1 MLTRLLLAA
10 LLASLAF
17 PGSAAGW
24 SWPVSGEVI
33 TPYRNGDDP
42 YAGGQHRG
50 IDISAA
56 AGTPVGAAAAGT
68 VTFAGVAGSSGLTVS
83 VRTADGRFDTS
94 YLHLSSAAVVKGD
107 RVGEGAR
114 LGAAGTTGRR
124 SAAAPHL
131 HFGVRDAGQP
141 PRLPRP
147 AHAASARPS
156 GAGARGASWRAGAA
170 ARTGPRRRPGASGCR
185 ARRPC
190 APAVRCAFPPAAEY
204 VCPCRRRVPR
214 PAPLRPLA
222 PPRLAPLRAPRLQP
236 RAAPRARPGPPPRE
250 LPAARAPRGEPA
262 RRAAPERAGARRD
275 YGMALACLG
284 LLLAAAC
291 LGLRR
296 GGGEGGARFGWSP
309 LQAAQRAAVRV
320 TRPRPAHPRQ

>member
-107 RVGEGAR
+107 RVGEGTR

-131 HFGVRDAGQP
+131 HFGVRDAGRRHAYRDPLTLLP
-141 PRLPRP
+141 PAPRGRVREAP
-147 AHAASARPS
+147 
-156 GAGARGASWRAGAA
+156 RGAPAPLPAPVRVA
-170 ARTGPRRRPGASGCR
+170 PRRERVPRAAPLR
-185 ARRPC
+185 ARRPVRV
-190 APAVRCAFPPAAEY
+190 PAG
-204 VCPCRRRVPR
+204 RRVRVPVSR
-214 PAPLRPLA
+214 RGPLPAPLRRLA

-250 LPAARAPRGEPA
+250 VPAARAPRGEPA

-284 LLLAAAC
+284 LLLAAGC

-296 GGGEGGARFGWSP
+296 GGREGGARFGWSP
-309 LQAAQRAAVRV
+309 F
-320 TRPRPAHPRQ
+320 RPLSGRR